1 MNILRQPPFPIQL
14 PYEDLTADETYILE
28 IYNDHSELIV
38 SEQVTASDLGMVSYT
53 LPRYFEKYDG
63 TYSLYIYS
71 MDIDEVADETVVIDN
86 LYIYRP
92 YVNPITLSD
101 DECDIEEYA
110 VLERTAR
117 HIIDTIVGGFYYE
130 SKSEEAIGL
139 GTDVLPL
146 RKRANKINAVYQN
159 NVKVYDKNDPVD
171 GQYSYIITPDSTAL
185 TIQIVG
191 EYNRA
196 QSKTVRMPV
205 GASDSFMLYGDNYD
219 QVLSLTEI
227 NGAPLFPKDWDYIV
241 SGEWGWPVVPQ
252 DIKDATRLLID
263 DIKCGRLS
271 YISKYITEY
280 QTDQFKIKYSDMSL
294 TGSGNLAVDRILER
308 YSTPIYRLGVI

>member
-1 MNILRQPPFPIQL
+1 MDILRQPPFPIEVS
-14 PYEDLTADETYILE
+14 YEDLTANETYILE
-28 IYNDHSELIV
+28 IYNDHSELIL
-38 SEQVTASDLGMVSYT
+38 SEQVTASSLGAISYN
-53 LPRYFEKYDG
+53 LPTYFEKYDG
-63 TYSLYIYS
+63 TYSLYVYT
-71 MDIDEVADETVVIDN
+71 MDVDEVADQTVVIDS

-92 YVNPITLSD
+92 YINPETLSD
-101 DECDIEEYA
+101 DQCDVEEYT

-130 SKSEEAIGL
+130 SKSEEANGL
-139 GTDVLPL
+139 GADVLPL
-146 RKRANKINAVYQN
+146 RKRANQINAVYEN
-159 NVKVYDKNDPVD
+159 NVKVYDRINPID
-171 GQYSYIITPDSTAL
+171 GQYLYAITPDSTAL
-185 TIQIVG
+185 TIQVVG

-196 QSKTVRMPV
+196 QSKTVRIPLA
-205 GASDSFMLYGDNYD
+205 ASDSFMLYGDNYD

-227 NGAPLFPKDWDYIV
+227 NGAPLFPKDWDYII

-252 DIKDATRLLID
+252 DIKDATRLLVD

-294 TGSGNLAVDRILER
+294 TGSGNLVVDRILER
-308 YSTPIYRLGVI
+308 YSTPMYRLGVI